1 MGGHNWTYQTMD
13 CRLLFRR
20 FLWWFVTPV
29 IVAVLAAWSAASVAV
44 AADAPDDQAPA
55 PAAAPAAAAAVDAPP
70 RDTPAGAVLGEGC
83 LIQVR
88 LPLVGNADAHVKTA
102 IQRALAQLANRSA
115 GRDRRPVL
123 ILELAPARRHTGAG
137 EGTEFE
143 RARSLAR
150 YLMRPEMAAVK
161 TVAYIPR
168 TIKGHGVLVALAC
181 EEIVM
186 APEAEIGDAGIDEDS
201 RLPVDQDIVSSYQF
215 VAKARL
221 TVPEAI
227 VLSMLDP
234 RLEALK
240 VETDRGTEF
249 VLRDE
254 LDALKGHTTVVSEQP
269 LVPSGSL
276 GSFTG
281 REGREYGFVK
291 LLASDRD
298 ALARDLAL
306 PPEAVV
312 EDQSLVGDWRPVM
325 INIDGPIT
333 ARVVHQVETLIGTE
347 LKDRKVNWIGL
358 RIDSDGGQLE
368 DCLRLAQTL
377 AELDQNDVLTVAYVP
392 VEASGGAA
400 LVALACDQLV
410 MQPDAHL
417 GGKNAVDLDRDTL
430 DSAGVTIRD
439 SLADVTDHG
448 WSLLAAMIDPDLEV
462 FTYHNAK
469 TGEIRYLSEQ
479 EAAKQHD
486 ANDWQRG
493 PRITADGEPLRL
505 ASNRA
510 EEMDLAWQVVDNFD
524 ELKQLYGFEAD
535 PRVAVPNWALELV
548 EALGSPALTMVLI
561 ALGMIGIYV
570 ELQTPGVGIGGFVSA
585 LAFMLLFWSK
595 YLNGTA
601 GWLEALL
608 FVGGLFFLLLEM
620 FVLPGFGIFGLG
632 GAVMVL
638 SSLVLASMT
647 VVIPQTE
654 SQLAELRS
662 SLTVVIG
669 AIGSVVILAMALRHY
684 LPHTPLLRKLLLN
697 PPAEEEL
704 ADLDYREAVAEFSY
718 LVGQQGV
725 ATTNLMPSGKAD
737 FDGRLLDVIAEG
749 MPIDRGRT
757 IVVVKARG
765 NRVLVRPVDA

>member
-1 MGGHNWTYQTMD
+1 MRGQDRKYQIMD
-13 CRLLFRR
+13 CRLVTLRLPR
-20 FLWWFVTPV
+20 WFVAPAL
-29 IVAVLAAWSAASVAV
+29 VAVLAVWLAGGAATGAV
-44 AADAPDDQAPA
+44 EAAADQ
-55 PAAAPAAAAAVDAPP
+55 AAAAAPTPSAPGDAASSAL
-70 RDTPAGAVLGEGC
+70 PAGTKLGEGR

-88 LPLVGNADAHVKTA
+88 LPLVGNADAHVKSA
-102 IQRALAQLANRSA
+102 IQRALAQLTS
-115 GRDRRPVL
+115 GKGERDRRPVL
-123 ILELAPARRHTGAG
+123 ILELVPAKRHSGAG

-143 RARSLAR
+143 RASSLAR
-150 YLMRPEMAAVK
+150 YLVRPEMAAVK

-186 APEAEIGDAGIDEDS
+186 APDAEIGDAGIDEDS
-201 RLPVDQDIVSSYQF
+201 RSRIDQGVVSTYQ
-215 VAKARL
+215 VIAGKRL

-227 VLSMLDP
+227 VMGMLDP
-234 RLEALK
+234 RVEVLK

-249 VLRDE
+249 VLGDE
-254 LDALKGHTTVVSEQP
+254 LDALKEHTTVVSEQP
-269 LVPSGSL
+269 LVSSGSL
-276 GSFTG
+276 GNFTG

-291 LLASDRD
+291 LLAADRD
-298 ALARDLAL
+298 ALARGLAL

-312 EDQSLVGDWRPVM
+312 EDQSLVGDLRPVM
-325 INIDGPIT
+325 IDIAGPIT
-333 ARVVHQVETLIGTE
+333 GRMVRQVRTLVGSELQDHQ
-347 LKDRKVNWIGL
+347 VNWIGL

-368 DCLRLAQTL
+368 DCLALAQML
-377 AELDQNDVLTVAYVP
+377 ADLDENEVQTVAYVP
-392 VEASGGAA
+392 AAAGGGAA
-400 LVALACDQLV
+400 LVALACDHLV

-417 GGKNAVDLDRDTL
+417 GGKNTVDLDRDTL
-430 DSAGVTIRD
+430 DAGLVTIRD
-439 SLADVTDHG
+439 SLSEATDHS
-448 WSLLAAMIDPDLEV
+448 WSLLAALVDPTVKV
-462 FTYHNAK
+462 FNYHNQR
-469 TGEIRYLSEQ
+469 TGEIRYFSEE
-479 EAAKQHD
+479 EAADQPD

-493 PRITADGEPLRL
+493 PRVTTDDGPLRL

-510 EEMDLAWQVVDNFD
+510 EDLGLAWQVVDNFD
-524 ELKQLYGFEAD
+524 ELKLLYGFQVD

-561 ALGMIGIYV
+561 ALGLIGIYV
-570 ELQTPGVGIGGFVSA
+570 ELQTPGVGIGGFISA

-608 FVGGLFFLLLEM
+608 FVGGLFFLLLEV

-638 SSLVLASMT
+638 AALVLASMT
-647 VVIPQTE
+647 VIIPQTE
-654 SQLAELRS
+654 SQLGELRS

-669 AIGSVVILAMALRHY
+669 AIGCVLVSAMALRHY

-704 ADLDYREAVAEFSY
+704 ADLDYRESVAEFSH

-737 FDGRLLDVIAEG
+737 FDGHLVDVIADG

-765 NRVLVRPVDA
+765 NRVMVRPVDV